1 MKLNKKAGLGLAG
14 AGAVLAALGIANLL
28 KKGSD
33 AEECEETVEFFSEDE
48 TVEVENIEQAE

>member
-14 AGAVLAALGIANLL
+14 VGAVFAALGIANLL

-33 AEECEETVEFFSEDE
+33 TEECVETDESFSEDE

>member
-14 AGAVLAALGIANLL
+14 AGAVITALGIANLL

-33 AEECEETVEFFSEDE
+33 AEECVETEDASEDE